1 MNKLYFV
8 SISYS
13 VTKYT
18 IYVHKKN
25 YICNTQFN
33 EDSDLLFLER
43 YVTSIKTT
51 IRTCFHMHEVIYP
64 CFIWQIFYDCYNQ
77 FTSTI
82 YPLVLIWLKVRGLN
96 LHALLLNKLYNEL
109 IIHSLEIS
117 PSEENSQK
125 IQRFLY

>member
-18 IYVHKKN
+18 IYVHNKN
-25 YICNTQFN
+25 YICNTQFK

-82 YPLVLIWLKVRGLN
+82 YPLVLIWLKVKGLK
-96 LHALLLNKLYNEL
+96 LHALLLNNLYNEL
-109 IIHSLEIS
+109 IIDSLE
-117 PSEENSQK
+117 K
-125 IQRFLY
+125 T